1 MDHIETAVN
10 ALGEVAFF
18 VDRRFLLAP
27 RELSLAEDGTVVL
40 AGVRY
45 LAAPEAVAAA
55 RLRPVVLLVSST
67 AAGTEEFD
75 LSVETAPPPATAPTR

>member
-1 MDHIETAVN
+1 MNYLETAVN

-27 RELSLAEDGTVVL
+27 REILVGADDTVVL

-45 LAAPEAVAAA
+45 TIDPEAAASA
-55 RLRPVVLLVSST
+55 RLVPVVLLVSST
-67 AAGTEEFD
+67 TAGTEEFD
-75 LSVETAPPPATAPTR
+75 LVVERDPSPAAGR